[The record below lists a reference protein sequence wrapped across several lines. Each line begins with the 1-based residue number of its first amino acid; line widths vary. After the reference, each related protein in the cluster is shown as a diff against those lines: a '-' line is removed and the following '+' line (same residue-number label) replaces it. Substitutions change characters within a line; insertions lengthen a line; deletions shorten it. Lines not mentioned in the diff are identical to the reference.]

1 MLGVRIPPGLPFT
14 FAAMAKSKK
23 KKKRKSA
30 AVPAQV
36 TSEKSKVLA
45 VADENRSMK
54 KRKAEPKTSILERT
68 SGVVDTVRQFLR
80 EVRVELSKVTWPTR
94 KETLASTSVV
104 LIIVIIIAAF
114 LGIVDLGLS
123 RLMRLL
129 LS

>member
-1 MLGVRIPPGLPFT
+1 
-14 FAAMAKSKK
+14 MAKSKK
-23 KKKRKSA
+23 KKKKKSA
-30 AVPAQV
+30 APAQG
-36 TSEKSKVLA
+36 TAENSKALA
-45 VADENRSMK
+45 VAHDSKPIR
-54 KRKAEPKTSILERT
+54 KRKAEPKTSIIERT
-68 SGVVDTVRQFLR
+68 SDVVATVRRFLR